1 MFCKYKVE
9 GSSPPISIKT
19 PVKKQIKKN
28 INQRNSFKL
37 NEENRLILKS
47 LTYNNFIKKKT
58 RWKMQMFFLNLPIKS
73 SLTRIKNICLL
84 TGRSRGFLRNF
95 KLSRIQFK
103 LFVSKGLLFNVK
115 KK

>member
-1 MFCKYKVE
+1 M
-9 GSSPPISIKT
+9 
-19 PVKKQIKKN
+19 KKQIKKN

-47 LTYNNFIKKKT
+47 LTYNNFIKQET
-58 RWKMQMFFLNLPIKS
+58 RWKMQMFFMNFPIGS
-73 SLTRIKNICLL
+73 SLSRIKNVCVI

-103 LFVSKGLLFNVK
+103 LFVKKGLLFNVK